1 MKNKW
6 IVIFSVL
13 WIAVVVTVGVF
24 VSEFFWDSDRES
36 EVSVELVPDKTVQ
49 GQEELGW
56 LLDSEF
62 ERLSKKLD
70 PLLAPK
76 QDGSDFRLESALE
89 ASARQE
95 AVIGNQMDA
104 WVEAKPN
111 SASARL
117 LRANY
122 LMHQGLR
129 SRGEAYISETSQEQL
144 EGMRQ
149 YFGESR
155 QDLETAKTLNPQSAY
170 PYAIELEMAMRS
182 GGNTPAGKTFQAGI
196 ERDRGLIWL
205 YATNLTRLAPKW
217 GGSKQASEAFVQSIR
232 PHYDQYPRLKS
243 VEVQFRIDQVTALP
257 GAPCDK
263 VKQFKSVY
271 DFHRDGTSA
280 YYLGKAY
287 SCGRQFTE
295 ALPLLKESVEYW
307 PYRSNAWRVIGAI
320 EHDQGNHEAGLR
332 ATHHAAYLAPFDK
345 IAHFQEGEIA
355 LYLQQYER
363 AAKAFHN
370 ASLAADDSFY
380 YGQYEELARAFME
393 APKEPHELVVLE
405 TRYGPMVS
413 ETTYQNGRREGIS
426 IEFNDNRPAAK
437 RRFVN
442 DRMIHVSQLNETGQV
457 VTELDMDRGE
467 RNGPFTEYSARGKV
481 ISKGL
486 LEYGKRQGDIPVFF
500 ENGEPV
506 YSNHFE
512 SGNRQGATEFA
523 IPSKEVGNLKVAA
536 ITTGEMSRIY
546 TPLNKRDTFKV
557 DSDHPVFVFAVID
570 GIETAGH
577 EIGVTFTDATGR
589 EAFRYKE
596 KLIPGQEHFNAHTVY
611 YSPDP
616 QRDESGAWEVHV
628 YIDNQ
633 LAHRL
638 PITVT
643 YL

>member
-1 MKNKW
+1 M
-6 IVIFSVL
+6 
-13 WIAVVVTVGVF
+13 
-24 VSEFFWDSDRES
+24 
-36 EVSVELVPDKTVQ
+36 Q

-56 LLDSEF
+56 LLNGEF
-62 ERLSKKLD
+62 ERLSSKLD

-89 ASARQE
+89 AFARQE
-95 AVIGNQMDA
+95 RAIGTQMDA
-104 WVEAKPN
+104 WIAAKPT

-129 SRGEAYISETSQEQL
+129 SRGEAFISQTSPEQL

-149 YFGESR
+149 YFRESR
-155 QDLETAKTLNPQSAY
+155 ADLETVKALAPQSAY
-170 PYAIELEMAMRS
+170 PYAIGLEMAMRS
-182 GGNTPAGKTFQAGI
+182 GGKTPADKTFQAGI
-196 ERDRGLIWL
+196 ERDPKLVWL
-205 YATNLTRLAPKW
+205 YATNLMRLAPKW
-217 GGSKQASEAFVQSIR
+217 GGSEQARDAFVRSIR
-232 PHYDQYPRLKS
+232 QQYDQYPRLKS
-243 VEVQFRIDQVTALP
+243 VEVQWRIDQVEALP
-257 GAPCDK
+257 GKPCDK
-263 VKQFKSVY
+263 VEQYQSVY
-271 DFHRDGTSA
+271 NFYRDGTSA

-287 SCGRQFTE
+287 SCGRQFTQ

-332 ATHHAAYLAPFDK
+332 ATHHAAYLAPFDD

-355 LYLQQYER
+355 VYLQQYER
-363 AAKAFHN
+363 AATAFHN
-370 ASLAADDSFY
+370 ASLAADNPFY
-380 YGQYEELARAFME
+380 YGQYEELARGFME
-393 APKEPHELVVLE
+393 APEEPHELVILE
-405 TRYGPMVS
+405 TRFGPMVS
-413 ETTYQNGRREGIS
+413 ETTYQNGRKEGIS
-426 IEFNDNRPAAK
+426 IEFKNNRPAAK

-442 DRMIHVSQLNETGQV
+442 DQLVFVSQFNESGQV
-457 VTELDMDRGE
+457 VTEFDMDRGQA
-467 RNGPFTEYSARGKV
+467 NGPYTEYSAQGKV

-486 LEYGKRQGDIPVFF
+486 MVDGKRQGDIPFF
-500 ENGEPV
+500 FANGATI
-506 YSNHFE
+506 YSQHFE
-512 SGNRQGATEFA
+512 SGKRQGATEFS
-523 IPSKEVGNLKVAA
+523 IPSQKVGNLNIAA

-546 TPLNKRDTFKV
+546 TPLDKRDMFKV

-589 EAFRYKE
+589 EVFRYE
-596 KLIPGQEHFNAHTVY
+596 QKLIPDQERFNPHTVY
-611 YSPDP
+611 YNPDQ
-616 QRDESGAWEVHV
+616 QRDQSGEWQVDV

-633 LAHRL
+633 RTHRL